1 MCEAHRGWITARL
14 AAKPNLT
21 LRALEGER
29 KARGSKASSFAI
41 RNIVANSGLRSNLH
55 ASD

>member
-1 MCEAHRGWITARL
+1 VCEAHRGWITARL
-14 AAKPNLT
+14 AAEPNLT

-29 KARGSKASSFAI
+29 KARGSKAGSFAI